1 MTCLFVCTGRNFIS
15 YKNDGSFFVPYL
27 YFCFLSLVLKKQ
39 NKGQHVV
46 LLVCME
52 CFQGS
57 LRRLQGVQPWLL
69 PESECKGI
77 TLF

>member
-1 MTCLFVCTGRNFIS
+1 MPRLIVCTGRNFIS

-39 NKGQHVV
+39 NKEQHVV

-57 LRRLQGVQPWLL
+57 LRRLKGVQP
-69 PESECKGI
+69 
-77 TLF
+77 

>member
-1 MTCLFVCTGRNFIS
+1 MTRLIVCTGRNFIS

-57 LRRLQGVQPWLL
+57 LRRLSGINCALIA
-69 PESECKGI
+69 ESVDKGMAK
-77 TLF
+77 F